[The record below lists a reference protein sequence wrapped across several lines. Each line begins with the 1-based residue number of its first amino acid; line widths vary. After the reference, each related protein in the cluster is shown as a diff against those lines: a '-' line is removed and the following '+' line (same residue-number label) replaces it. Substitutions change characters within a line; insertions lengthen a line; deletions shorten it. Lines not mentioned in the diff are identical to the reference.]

1 MSDKLS
7 TADIERLLEDPSIDT
22 RTETARKIAGGYG
35 EGTLSSDE
43 RTIAEDIFRVMVR
56 DAEVRVREA
65 LAVNLKTCEFLPHEV
80 AKSLAEDVD
89 QVSLPMLQYSSVL
102 TEEDLIEIVSRADEV
117 KHLAVASRAHVSQG
131 VSAAIIEHGNTQAV
145 TTLVGNGGAEI
156 SEESLDRALKDHGT
170 NAQLGERMALRAK
183 LPVGIAE
190 RLVSIVSEKIRD
202 HLMQQHDLPN
212 EVVSDLII
220 QSRERAT
227 LTLISEDSGGN
238 EVRALVSQL
247 YRAGR
252 LTPTIILRAVCM
264 GDLRFFEVALSLL
277 AKIPL
282 VSARLLVH
290 EKGVDG
296 LRTVLSKAKIP
307 TPLHVAFRAA
317 VEVSRETD
325 YDGLDNDRERFR
337 RRMIE
342 RILTLFEDPG
352 LQMGEE
358 NIDYLLGKLA
368 QIDPSLSTA
377 A

>member
-1 MSDKLS
+1 
-7 TADIERLLEDPSIDT
+7 
-22 RTETARKIAGGYG
+22 
-35 EGTLSSDE
+35 
-43 RTIAEDIFRVMVR
+43 
-56 DAEVRVREA
+56 
-65 LAVNLKTCEFLPHEV
+65 
-80 AKSLAEDVD
+80 
-89 QVSLPMLQYSSVL
+89 
-102 TEEDLIEIVSRADEV
+102 
-117 KHLAVASRAHVSQG
+117 
-131 VSAAIIEHGNTQAV
+131 
-145 TTLVGNGGAEI
+145 
-156 SEESLDRALKDHGT
+156 
-170 NAQLGERMALRAK
+170 
-183 LPVGIAE
+183 
-190 RLVSIVSEKIRD
+190 
-202 HLMQQHDLPN
+202 MQQHDLPN